1 MKIIDRE
8 VQLALQND
16 SELRQSVGSKV
27 FRYVVPVQ
35 FEEQWPFIRVAS
47 LNNIDTQYADDKAT
61 DSTITI
67 QVDVWDKD
75 PDPLLPHVD
84 RIMKSLDFKRVSAYP
99 EYNEK
104 KGEVRMI
111 MRYETLTKL

>member
-1 MKIIDRE
+1 MKIIDRT

-16 SELRQSVGSKV
+16 SELSQSVGSKV
-27 FRYVVPVQ
+27 FRYVVPVA
-35 FEEQWPFIRVAS
+35 FEEDWPFIRVAS
-47 LNNIDTQYADDKAT
+47 INNIDTQYADDKAT
-61 DSTITI
+61 DSTIII

-84 RIMKSLDFKRVSAYP
+84 RIMKSMNFKRVSAYP

-104 KGEVRMI
+104 KDEVRMI